1 LPGVSFQQEGH
12 VNQAAEYRTN
22 AEICRRMA
30 DKAKTEEDKRAWL
43 DMAQSWSFLTK
54 LEDVVPVES
63 FDAPEHLTNPFKI
76 TSRNK
81 YSEALL
87 AVVRIVDR
95 LRPKLNS
102 AYSSVLRLLRSSRQ
116 HAK

>member
-1 LPGVSFQQEGH
+1 M
-12 VNQAAEYRTN
+12 NQAAEYRTN

-54 LEDVVPVES
+54 LEDVVPVERA
-63 FDAPEHLTNPFKI
+63 DASERRTNQFNII
-76 TSRNK
+76 TRNR
-81 YSEALL
+81 YSEPLL
-87 AVVRIVDR
+87 TAVRIVDR

-102 AYSSVLRLLRSSRQ
+102 VYSSVSRLLRSTRQ
-116 HAK
+116 RAK

>member
-1 LPGVSFQQEGH
+1 M
-12 VNQAAEYRTN
+12 NQAAEYRTN

-54 LEDVVPVES
+54 LEDVVPVEKV
-63 FDAPEHLTNPFKI
+63 DAPER
-76 TSRNK
+76 TSQFNIIPRNR
-81 YSEALL
+81 YSEPLL

-102 AYSSVLRLLRSSRQ
+102 AYSSVSRLLRSSRQ

>member
-1 LPGVSFQQEGH
+1 LPDVSFQQEGH

-54 LEDVVPVES
+54 LEDVVPVERA
-63 FDAPEHLTNPFKI
+63 DASERRTNQFNII
-76 TSRNK
+76 TRNR
-81 YSEALL
+81 YSEPLL
-87 AVVRIVDR
+87 TVVRIVDR

-102 AYSSVLRLLRSSRQ
+102 AYSSVSRLLRSTRQ
-116 HAK
+116 RAK

>member
-1 LPGVSFQQEGH
+1 M
-12 VNQAAEYRTN
+12 NNAAEYRTN

-54 LEDVVPVES
+54 LEDVVPVERI
-63 FDAPEHLTNPFKI
+63 DAPERRTNQFNI
-76 TSRNK
+76 IARNR
-81 YSEALL
+81 YSDALL
-87 AVVRIVDR
+87 AVVRIVDQ

-102 AYSSVLRLLRSSRQ
+102 AYSSVSRLLKSTWRD
-116 HAK
+116 AK

>member
-1 LPGVSFQQEGH
+1 M
-12 VNQAAEYRTN
+12 NQAAEYRTN

-30 DKAKTEEDKRAWL
+30 DKAQTEADKRAWL
-43 DMAQSWSFLTK
+43 EMAQSWSFLTK
-54 LEDVVPVES
+54 LEDFVPLETIE
-63 FDAPEHLTNPFKI
+63 APERRTNQFNI
-76 TSRNK
+76 IARNG
-81 YSEALL
+81 YSDALL

-102 AYSSVLRLLRSSRQ
+102 AYSSVLRLLRSSRR

>member
-1 LPGVSFQQEGH
+1 

-54 LEDVVPVES
+54 LEDVVPVERA
-63 FDAPEHLTNPFKI
+63 DASERRTNQFN
-76 TSRNK
+76 NK
-81 YSEALL
+81 YSEPLL
-87 AVVRIVDR
+87 TVVRIVDR

-102 AYSSVLRLLRSSRQ
+102 AYSSVSRLLRSTRQ
-116 HAK
+116 RAK